1 MISHYKSICKMSK
14 LPPSVMILM
23 MSELTSNLDSSV
35 LNIIN
40 RQYDY
45 FLVRLFHKYHVKSK
59 NSKYIGKPSKYPL
72 LFGCKNTTL
81 SKLFLH

>member
-1 MISHYKSICKMSK
+1 MSK

-23 MSELTSNLDSSV
+23 MSELASNLDSSV

-45 FLVRLFHKYHVKSK
+45 NLVRPFHEYHVKSK
-59 NSKYIGKPSKYPL
+59 ISKYLGKPSKYQL

-81 SKLFLH
+81 SKLFCTR